1 MNPSLRLSFYFFVV
15 VMTGCTS
22 PQAARYVAAP
32 ATYVDTAV
40 QGPVAGVGVESQD
53 IDGMVDTMARDL
65 LATPQVVSRSVA
77 PRIVLDDSEFMNKGF
92 QAMDKS
98 MITDSLRVKLNRAS
112 QGRMVFL
119 DYAHIGMVQN
129 ARDSKRSGATD
140 VGTTGLTQAVAG
152 VDFKLTGA
160 IHQLNGKNLNT
171 GAVQRLT
178 QVTFEMTDMES
189 GALVWSNEY
198 KFQKSG
204 ADDVVYQ

>member
-1 MNPSLRLSFYFFVV
+1 MSPYLRLSFFFFVV
-15 VMTGCTS
+15 VMAGCAS

-129 ARDSKRSGATD
+129 ARQQTFRCDRCGNHWPYPGGGGCRLQTDRRHPSAKWQESQHRRGATFD
-140 VGTTGLTQAVAG
+140 PG
-152 VDFKLTGA
+152 DF
-160 IHQLNGKNLNT
+160 
-171 GAVQRLT
+171 R
-178 QVTFEMTDMES
+178 
-189 GALVWSNEY
+189 
-198 KFQKSG
+198 
-204 ADDVVYQ
+204 DD

>member
-1 MNPSLRLSFYFFVV
+1 MNRALRFTFIAASAI
-15 VMTGCTS
+15 TSACTS
-22 PQAARYVAAP
+22 PQAARYVAQP
-32 ATYVDTAV
+32 ATYVDTGV

-65 LATPQVVSRSVA
+65 LATPSIAARSVP
-77 PRIVLDDSEFMNKGF
+77 PRIVLDDSEFVNKGF

-112 QGRMVFL
+112 QGRMTFL
-119 DYAHIGMVQN
+119 DYAHAGMVQN
-129 ARDSKRSGATD
+129 ARDAKRGGATD
-140 VGTTGLTQAVAG
+140 VGTTGLTQAMAG

-160 IHQLNGKNLNT
+160 IHQSNGKNLNT

-178 QVTFEMTDMES
+178 LVTFEMTDMES
-189 GALVWSNEY
+189 GAIVWGNEY

-204 ADDVVYQ
+204 ADDIVYQ